1 MATQGYDPNKAATFN
16 QLRQQGL
23 SEDAAADQA
32 GISNAP
38 SGTYV
43 YGDNGQLGA
52 PVGFGAGKVA
62 GVDYVKPT
70 AAQTAES
77 ARFDQGLQSSSNF
90 EQVDYAVK
98 AKNPPSLVTPINY
111 VTTST
116 ENVSGGGS
124 TTTIAG
130 ARTPTAESQAFATAA
145 SAKQAEINQFYKDN
159 PSNYVRKRQGLP
171 LLTPE
176 EEAANNAQAA
186 ELRKQ
191 KVALDYKQQDAETP
205 GTPTTIT
212 TPNTTTT
219 TQTVTSGTTA
229 VNTPVQAPAGDDP
242 AINQQTEI
250 QIGTTVS
257 NPVRATAA
265 SPLPADGDEALAA
278 AQAAQDAA
286 DLTIAAGS
294 STPVDIQ
301 TDGLL
306 EQQQAILQAQ
316 EAADLQIAA
325 ESATPVD
332 PITESLL
339 YEQELTRQAIAD
351 EELND
356 RLDRAANVPLTDQ
369 EADQQ
374 AQDVADLR
382 VAAESANPVSPLDT
396 GYVSDAEQIA
406 RMPPADATIAS
417 GVTTAATNRA
427 QGQSTNQTRVNQ
439 PAAADWRVR
448 ISLAQ
453 NSTYLYNAPSNQDG
467 SGGPGIL
474 APLATTNGVIFPYTP
489 SIETSYS
496 ATYGT
501 TPLTHSNYKGQF
513 YQNSSVGD
521 VTIRGTF
528 TAQDT
533 REASYLLAVI
543 HFFRSVTKMF
553 YGQDSEAGTPPPLV
567 YLSGL
572 GQYQFNNH
580 PCVVTNFSY
589 NLPNEVDYIRAN
601 GFNNIGLNM
610 SNRRNQSSGPGPGG
624 SLGTVVAIIGRL
636 KNAGL
641 KPGAT
646 AEVPNSSTVNQN
658 VTNQNSINSTYVP
671 TKMEI
676 SVTLAPIQTRSQV
689 SQQFSLK
696 NFANGDLL
704 KGGFW

>member
-23 SEDAAADQA
+23 SEDAAAAQA
-32 GISNAP
+32 GISDAP

-43 YGDNGQLGA
+43 IGDNGQLGA
-52 PVGFGAGKVA
+52 PIGFGAGKVA
-62 GVDYVKPT
+62 GVDFVRPT

-124 TTTIAG
+124 TATIAG
-130 ARTPTAESQAFATAA
+130 PRTATTESQAFATAA

-191 KVALDYKQQDAETP
+191 KAALVDKQVDAETP

-250 QIGTTVS
+250 QLGTTLS
-257 NPVRATAA
+257 NPVRATAT

-278 AQAAQDAA
+278 AQAEQELI
-286 DLTIAAGS
+286 DLR
-294 STPVDIQ
+294 
-301 TDGLL
+301 
-306 EQQQAILQAQ
+306 
-316 EAADLQIAA
+316 IAA

-332 PITESLL
+332 SVTEGLL
-339 YEQELTRQAIAD
+339 LEQEQLRQFQAD
-351 EELND
+351 EELSA
-356 RLDRAANVPLTDQ
+356 RLDRAADVPLTD
-369 EADQQ
+369 EDAALQ
-374 AQDVADLR
+374 AQELADLR
-382 VAAESANPVSPLDT
+382 IAAESASPVDT
-396 GYVSDAEQIA
+396 DPDGLLAQQEAIRQAQDAADLRTALTFEAAPVQD
-406 RMPPADATIAS
+406 DATGGAGTNVAQNQADVDANNS
-417 GVTTAATNRA
+417 VARGATNRA
-427 QGQSTNQTRVNQ
+427 QQQSTLQTRVNQ

-448 ISLAQ
+448 LSLAP
-453 NSTYLYNAPSNQDG
+453 NATYLYRAAS
-467 SGGPGIL
+467 PGIL
-474 APLATTNGVIFPYTP
+474 APLAATNGVIFPYTP
-489 SIETSYS
+489 SIDTSYT
-496 ATYGT
+496 ANYDKTD
-501 TPLTHSNYKGQF
+501 LTHSNYRGYF
-513 YQNSSVGD
+513 YKSSSIND
-521 VTIRGTF
+521 VNIRGTF

-533 REASYLLAVI
+533 REAQYLLAVI

-553 YGQDSEAGTPPPLV
+553 YGQDGEAGTPPPLV

-580 PCVVTNFSY
+580 PCVVTSFTY
-589 NLPNEVDYIRAN
+589 NLPTDVDYIRAN

-610 SNRRNQSSGPGPGG
+610 ENRRTQSSGPAIGG
-624 SLGTVVAIIGRL
+624 SLGTVVAILDRL
-636 KNAGL
+636 NNAGL
-641 KPGAT
+641 KNKSLTDVPSPGA
-646 AEVPNSSTVNQN
+646 VNQN
-658 VTNQNSINSTYVP
+658 VTNQNSVNSTYVP
-671 TKMEI
+671 TKMDI
-676 SVTLAPIQTRSQV
+676 SIQLYPIQTRTQV
-689 SQQFSLK
+689 SQQFSLRS
-696 NFANGDLL
+696 FANGDLL